1 MVNAAADDDNSDVD
15 HDGGVAVKKYD
26 GNNSG
31 NSNGGI
37 TTNWPERLFLGL
49 PEVMIDA
56 PEGIVLVFD
65 RILDYCVPCHVTVR
79 RITTMLPVLPILITM
94 MTCCQQ
100 SFRITL

>member
-1 MVNAAADDDNSDVD
+1 MVNAAAADDNSDVD
-15 HDGGVAVKKYD
+15 HDGDVAAKKYD

-65 RILDYCVPCHVTVR
+65 PQIHPTLERHVSLAQTYN
-79 RITTMLPVLPILITM
+79 IQPNSYNT
-94 MTCCQQ
+94 
-100 SFRITL
+100 

>member
-15 HDGGVAVKKYD
+15 HDGDVAAKKYD
-26 GNNSG
+26 DNNSG
-31 NSNGGI
+31 NSNSGI
-37 TTNWPERLFLGL
+37 MTNWPERLFLGL
-49 PEVMIDA
+49 PEVMFDA

-65 RILDYCVPCHVTVR
+65 RILDYCVLCHVTVR
-79 RITTMLPVLPILITM
+79 RITTMLPVLPISITM